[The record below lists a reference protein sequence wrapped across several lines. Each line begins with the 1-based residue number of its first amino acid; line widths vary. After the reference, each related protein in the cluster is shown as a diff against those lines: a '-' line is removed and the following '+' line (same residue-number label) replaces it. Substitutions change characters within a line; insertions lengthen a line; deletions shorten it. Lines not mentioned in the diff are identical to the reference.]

1 MAFEIGGL
9 IGHDGV
15 ADRVGFVEGV
25 VGEVVDVIINLLGS
39 ILWDAVGHAP
49 LDVPLRI
56 AVDERLPLLLDLLG
70 LFFRDGTAHHV
81 CAAQRV
87 PGQLLEDHHDL
98 FLVDDAAVGD
108 RQNRFQAGMQVA
120 DLAGIQFAGDEPWDG
135 IHGARAI
142 EGDDSG
148 QVLDGLRLHLNTDA
162 GHAGG
167 FHLENAGGA
176 AAIEHFKGL
185 RVVVRQLGQLEVR
198 FPPLD
203 ELLGV
208 VQHSQVAQAQ
218 EVHLQQ
224 TQLLQGGHHILGHH
238 ALIIPSQ
245 RYIVVHRQSGDDHTG
260 GVLGGVAGHPLDRTG
275 GVDQVMDARVVLVL
289 LPKGFR

>member
-1 MAFEIGGL
+1 MSIHPLTEGLEGRKCASLLSFRHHLVNKPSADALHRRQAESDALLYHGEVGARLIDVRRQQAKPHLLTLGDVLRHLAAGIQNTGQQGGHVLLGIVAFEIGGL

-39 ILWDAVGHAP
+39 ILWDAIGHAP

-108 RQNRFQAGMQVA
+108 RQDGFQAGMQVA
-120 DLAGIQFAGDEPWDG
+120 DLAGIR
-135 IHGARAI
+135 ICR
-142 EGDDSG
+142 
-148 QVLDGLRLHLNTDA
+148 R
-162 GHAGG
+162 
-167 FHLENAGGA
+167 
-176 AAIEHFKGL
+176 
-185 RVVVRQLGQLEVR
+185 
-198 FPPLD
+198 
-203 ELLGV
+203 
-208 VQHSQVAQAQ
+208 
-218 EVHLQQ
+218 
-224 TQLLQGGHHILGHH
+224 
-238 ALIIPSQ
+238 
-245 RYIVVHRQSGDDHTG
+245 
-260 GVLGGVAGHPLDRTG
+260 
-275 GVDQVMDARVVLVL
+275 
-289 LPKGFR
+289 